1 MLIRFFWEII
11 MEFACNFHLNLN
23 YTVMIKLLLAASL
36 LFSLNFLNAQ
46 NDFKV
51 YKPQLQGSYSL
62 QNMLQNLVGD
72 GVVLKNFS
80 VSKTWSDEAFGY
92 FEDGK
97 SRLGMKKGLILTTGG
112 ITGLCGQN
120 TKPNMSNYTHE
131 TADPN
136 FRTLGK
142 QSVYTSADLEKFLG
156 NNQKT
161 FDAVVIEMDIVPTS
175 DTLSFNYVFGSE
187 EYDEFVGSTYND
199 VFAFFISGKGVEGQI
214 NLAVVPGTKD
224 PVSVN
229 SINNGSN
236 STYHARPSHSTY
248 YVSNM
253 DGNLGIEYDGMTKLM
268 EIKKAVTPYETYHL
282 KLAIADVGD
291 NAYDSGVLIEGH
303 SIVSYEKSYSV
314 LYNKSESAISEPY
327 KNLLNALVKEYK
339 TKTNSKISITGHTDN
354 EGELDFNKELSCKRA
369 NEVKI
374 YLLNNGVAEDRLVVD
389 CKGETMPAYDN
400 KSDEGKHMNR
410 RVELKLLGND
420 VKYTYIKKN
429 EIIEGEKSKLINN
442 VPNPFSGNTI
452 INAYILESA
461 KEAKILITDISGKQI
476 KTIYLLE
483 KGNASVSLEA
493 YNLSAGIYMATL
505 LVDGEGAGAIK
516 MILQ

>member
-1 MLIRFFWEII
+1 
-11 MEFACNFHLNLN
+11 
-23 YTVMIKLLLAASL
+23 MIKLLFSVSL
-36 LFSLNFLNAQ
+36 FFSVMFLNAQ
-46 NDFKV
+46 SDFKV
-51 YKPQLQGSYSL
+51 YKPQNQGNYSL
-62 QNMLQNLVGD
+62 QNMLQNLIGD

-92 FEDGK
+92 FEDSK
-97 SRLGMKKGLILTTGG
+97 SRLGMKKGLIMTTGG

-120 TKPNMSNYTHE
+120 TKTNMSNYTHE

-136 FRTLGK
+136 YRVAGK
-142 QSVYTSADLEKFLG
+142 QSVYTSSDLEKFLG

-161 FDAVVIEMDIVPTS
+161 FDAVVIEMDIVPTA
-175 DTLSFNYVFGSE
+175 DTLNFNYVFGSE
-187 EYDEFVGSTYND
+187 EYDEFVGSNYND
-199 VFAFFISGKGVEGQI
+199 VFAFFISGKGVVGQV
-214 NLAVVPGTKD
+214 NLAVVPGTND

-236 STYHARPSHSTY
+236 ANYRAKPSHSTY
-248 YVSNM
+248 YVSNV
-253 DGNLGIEYDGMTKLM
+253 DGNLGIEYDGLTKLM

-282 KLAIADVGD
+282 KLAIADVTD

-369 NEVKI
+369 NEVKT
-374 YLLNNGVAEDRLVVD
+374 YLLNKGIAEDRLIVD

-420 VKYTYIKKN
+420 VKYTSIKKY
-429 EIIEGEKSKLINN
+429 ELIEGEKSKLINN
-442 VPNPFSGNTI
+442 VPNPFSGSTV
-452 INAYILESA
+452 INAFILESVKNA
-461 KEAKILITDISGKQI
+461 QIIISDITGKQI
-476 KTIYLLE
+476 KTVYVLE
-483 KGNASVSLEA
+483 KGNVSLSMEA
-493 YNLSAGIYMATL
+493 YNLTSGIYIASLIT
-505 LVDGEGAGAIK
+505 DGADGGSIK
-516 MILQ
+516 MILE

>member
-1 MLIRFFWEII
+1 MKKFIFTSAL
-11 MEFACNFHLNLN
+11 
-23 YTVMIKLLLAASL
+23 SL
-36 LFSLNFLNAQ
+36 CFLVSFSQATSA
-46 NDFKV
+46 DFRV
-51 YKPQLQGSYSL
+51 YKPQQQGTYSL

-97 SRLGMKKGLILTTGG
+97 SRLGMKKGLLMTTGG
-112 ITGLCGQN
+112 ITGLCGKN
-120 TKPNMSNYTHE
+120 TKPDMSNYTHR

-136 FRTLGK
+136 YRTIGT
-142 QSVYTSADLEKFLG
+142 QPNITSPDLEKFLG

-161 FDAVVIEMDIVPTS
+161 FDAVVIELDIVPTA

-187 EYDEFVGSTYND
+187 EYDEFVGTAYND
-199 VFAFFISGKGVEGQI
+199 VFAFFISGKGVEGQV
-214 NLAVVPGTKD
+214 NLAVVPNTTD

-229 SINNGSN
+229 SINNGGAGYN
-236 STYHARPSHSTY
+236 KRASHPTY
-248 YVSNM
+248 YVSNI

-314 LYNKSESAISEPY
+314 LYDKNATSISEPF

-339 TKTNSKISITGHTDN
+339 TKTDSKISITGHTDN

-369 NEVKI
+369 NEVKE
-374 YLLNNGVAEDRLVVD
+374 YLMNKGIPENRLVVD
-389 CKGETMPAYDN
+389 CKGETQPAYDN
-400 KSDEGKHMNR
+400 KSELGKHMNR
-410 RVELKLLGND
+410 RVELKLLGNEI
-420 VKYTYIKKN
+420 KYASDKKN
-429 EIIEGEKSKLINN
+429 ETITEEKSSIINN
-442 VPNPFSGNTI
+442 TPNPFVGQTT
-452 INAYILESA
+452 INASILNNVKDARLIISDLQGKQVKEIFILER
-461 KEAKILITDISGKQI
+461 
-476 KTIYLLE
+476 
-483 KGNASVSLEA
+483 GNASVGLDA
-493 YNLSAGIYMATL
+493 QILNNGIYLATL
-505 LVDGEGAGAIK
+505 VCDGQGCGAIK
-516 MILQ
+516 MILEK